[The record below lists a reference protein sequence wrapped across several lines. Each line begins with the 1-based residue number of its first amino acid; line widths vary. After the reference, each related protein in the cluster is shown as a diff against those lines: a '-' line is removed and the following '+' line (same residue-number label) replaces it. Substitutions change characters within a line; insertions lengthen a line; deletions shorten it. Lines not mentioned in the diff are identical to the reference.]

1 MGETTLQAILRRSF
15 PGYARRHRLPPRVHK
30 AVRALTR
37 CRTAALGGH
46 TAVCANGHVAGVWYN
61 SCRHRFC
68 PQCSL
73 GDIEDWLER
82 KKALLPPVGYRHLT
96 FTIPHEYLPL
106 WRWNRQLMAD
116 LLFDAAQDT
125 IRTLVADP
133 RWCGGLPGI
142 LIGLHTWSSQ
152 LLLHPHVHALVT
164 EGGVRPDGTWCAPK
178 KSILLPK
185 EILRTVFRG
194 KFQHRLEKLIRR
206 GRLSLPPDLDRH
218 RALKLMKRAGRQ
230 EWIVDR
236 RDRYDHGAGVATYL
250 ARYMRGGPLKNHQLI
265 AADDQ
270 HVRFR
275 YVRDKSRKRKS
286 ATLELSIDEFF
297 RRLFEHVPVPGMH
310 LVRAFGLFH
319 PRYRDTLK
327 RLHDQLGASPRSSAT
342 DAGARAEHCGECGAP
357 FIRRPL
363 RPSELASYLS
373 DGSAPPSVSLPPRSP
388 PGTIPISAR
397 HRLQDRPREGRP
409 TKSLQR
415 NRAQPVAV

>member
-1 MGETTLQAILRRSF
+1 
-15 PGYARRHRLPPRVHK
+15 VHQ
-30 AVRALTR
+30 AVRALSR

-73 GDIEDWLER
+73 GGIEDWLER

-106 WRWNRQLMAD
+106 WRWNRRKMAD

-142 LIGLHTWSSQ
+142 LIGLHTWSGQ

-164 EGGVRPDGTWCAPK
+164 EGGVRSDGTWCAPK
-178 KSILLPK
+178 KSIFLPK
-185 EILRTVFRG
+185 EVLRAVFKG
-194 KFQHRLEKLIRR
+194 NFQHRLERLIRR
-206 GRLSLPPDLDRH
+206 GRLSLPPDLDLH

-265 AADDQ
+265 SADDQ
-270 HVRFR
+270 HVQFH

-286 ATLELSIDEFF
+286 ATLELSTDEFF
-297 RRLFEHVPVPGMH
+297 RRLFEHVPVTGMH

-319 PRYRDTLK
+319 PRYRDTLE
-327 RLHDQLGASPRSSAT
+327 RLHDQLATSPQSPAADAPT
-342 DAGARAEHCGECGAP
+342 DAERCSECGAP
-357 FIRRPL
+357 LLRRPL
-363 RPSELASYLS
+363 RPSELASLLS
-373 DGSAPPSVSLPPRSP
+373 DHAASPSVSLPPRSP
-388 PGTIPISAR
+388 PGTIPIGAR
-397 HRLQDRPREGRP
+397 DPLHNRSRDGRP
-409 TKSLQR
+409 TCSPQQT
-415 NRAQPVAV
+415 RAHLGAA